1 MNDLE
6 QTVGCLIDN
15 ASVTIVGS
23 VDEDGV
29 PNTKALLPPRKREGI
44 ARIFFSTNTSSLRI
58 RQFLRNPR
66 ACLYFFDRRYSRG
79 VMLKGTMD
87 VLHDP
92 PNKE

>member
-29 PNTKALLPPRKREGI
+29 PNTCLLY
-44 ARIFFSTNTSSLRI
+44 TSR
-58 RQFLRNPR
+58 
-66 ACLYFFDRRYSRG
+66 C
-79 VMLKGTMD
+79 V
-87 VLHDP
+87 
-92 PNKE
+92 